1 MSSDD
6 TTRRLLRHVIATIA
20 YRGSKVLRDAPAGFD
35 TFSLSP
41 STRQPVLIV
50 THLGDLMDWALT
62 AAKAGGTFAWK
73 ASGSRGWSDD
83 VRRFFASLAALDEYL
98 ASGQP
103 LGNPAEKLI
112 QGPLADALTH
122 VGQLALLRG
131 AAGAPIRPE
140 SYGRADIVAGRVG
153 IDQAPPRRE
162 FDGDASVT

>member
-1 MSSDD
+1 MTDSHRESVSSDD

-83 VRRFFASLAALDEYL
+83 VGSSLRSPHSMSISHL
-98 ASGQP
+98 ASPSAIQP
-103 LGNPAEKLI
+103 KNSFR
-112 QGPLADALTH
+112 D
-122 VGQLALLRG
+122 R
-131 AAGAPIRPE
+131 
-140 SYGRADIVAGRVG
+140 
-153 IDQAPPRRE
+153 
-162 FDGDASVT
+162 